1 MKHGFLEIYLTMFFR
16 AGISG
21 NTSAMRIVFF
31 FQKYLEFNIDFKNAK
46 KKKKKKL
53 STNFL
58 FL

>member
-31 FQKYLEFNIDFKNAK
+31 FQKYLEFNIDFKNEK
-46 KKKKKKL
+46 KKK
-53 STNFL
+53 N
-58 FL
+58 